1 MDMDMG
7 CACVCACACACACT
21 RPANFVVVEAIC
33 YAKTEYSSARVS
45 GGHNMSQSL
54 RPICK
59 LLMARAYSIQVFSG
73 GGSSFKSSRLKCCSG
88 VFASEVRTSM
98 KTQSLEETRLLLLVV
113 LNFIG
118 DFGMFKPALVRCGRG

>member
-1 MDMDMG
+1 MY
-7 CACVCACACACACT
+7 VHVHVHVHVHV

-59 LLMARAYSIQVFSG
+59 LLMARAYSIHRYSVEEG
-73 GGSSFKSSRLKCCSG
+73 LASSRVVSSVVQEFLPLK
-88 VFASEVRTSM
+88 
-98 KTQSLEETRLLLLVV
+98 
-113 LNFIG
+113 
-118 DFGMFKPALVRCGRG
+118 

>member
-1 MDMDMG
+1 
-7 CACVCACACACACT
+7 
-21 RPANFVVVEAIC
+21 
-33 YAKTEYSSARVS
+33 
-45 GGHNMSQSL
+45 MSQSL
-54 RPICK
+54 RPIRK

-118 DFGMFKPALVRCGRG
+118 DFGVFKPALVRCGRG